1 MEHTW
6 QTVQATDLA
15 IRSFNVSS
23 ASMQNSYAGRIGI
36 TPEGSPWG
44 NVLYTEN
51 GTTVSLSPLVVTDNG
66 TAYTGK
72 NFPKGNLRIQWKES
86 AAPLIFDTS
95 RPQQKFS
102 LLDNFD
108 GWIAKQ
114 ATKLIMGG
122 EVLFYRGRSKD
133 HNGHFI
139 DWSFTGL

>member
-1 MEHTW
+1 ME
-6 QTVQATDLA
+6 
-15 IRSFNVSS
+15 
-23 ASMQNSYAGRIGI
+23 RI
-36 TPEGSPWG
+36 
-44 NVLYTEN
+44 
-51 GTTVSLSPLVVTDNG
+51 
-66 TAYTGK
+66 
-72 NFPKGNLRIQWKES
+72 

-122 EVLFYRGRSKD
+122 NSFLRGRSKD